1 MQIGRIDERG
11 YLKGFSRR
19 GFTPAKCL
27 GELIANSLDSMD
39 KVPLERDY
47 KKTIVF
53 SVFSDT
59 VRMIDNGFGMSSDD
73 AERMFALHNENHAS
87 DKSRGVSGVGAKPS
101 LSLLGN
107 RQETTIYTRVNGGDY
122 LRIGVPW
129 ARIHAE
135 GVWTGM
141 VTTRLM
147 TEEEKVVF
155 NGERPVPHGTTI
167 EFRKN
172 DALCGILEESFL
184 QSPSNPLDSPGIIFG
199 RDDVSMNYRN
209 HLCRTL
215 VNDVKLKLYNYFDR
229 GSKFYTGVQVEVV
242 EHYYSPQEERDRFI
256 WRDGGEMMEVPHA
269 GGGRF
274 SREIKKMTVGLT
286 GYHKVGEY
294 TVHTGLREDT
304 VLFDPENPKD
314 PSLKATEGGIGAS
327 GYVGPYNEE
336 HLGEESF
343 GFLGSYKLVRNG
355 QLIGLIEPPDIC
367 MSSARGNW
375 ASNLETCIVQ
385 TEVRFNPCSSQEDNH
400 QDRAMNI
407 QENKNQFDGKSLPK
421 NFTRLIRCLKKK
433 KVQAIQEY
441 FSAVLKSA
449 EPPIAE
455 SHGEPNG
462 EQFVGEDEE
471 EEEDNTVVV
480 ASAPL
485 VHEPDESEEEAQVT
499 PPSSSTPPV
508 TTPPVTTEQ
517 TTLEDAFG
525 EFVQAVP
532 NGKFLKKQLARL
544 MGILHDDTI
553 YDSREHIELSKT
565 LAAMLA

>member
-19 GFTPAKCL
+19 GFTPAKCI

-39 KVPLERDY
+39 KVPLDRDY
-47 KKTIVF
+47 RKTIVF
-53 SVFSDT
+53 DVFSET
-59 VRMIDNGFGMSSDD
+59 VRMVDNGFGMNTDD
-73 AERMFALHNENHAS
+73 AERMFALHNENHPS

-107 RQETTIYTRVNGGDY
+107 RQETNIYTRVNGGDY
-122 LRIGVPW
+122 LRITVPW

-147 TEEEKVVF
+147 TEDEKSVF
-155 NGERPVPHGTTI
+155 NAERTVGHGTTI

-172 DALCGILEESFL
+172 EILCGILEESFL

-199 RDDVSMNYRN
+199 RDDVSMKFRN
-209 HLCRTL
+209 HICKTL
-215 VNDVKLKLYNYFDR
+215 VNDVTLKLYNYFDR
-229 GSKFYTGVQVEVV
+229 QSKFYTGVQMDLIEQ
-242 EHYYSPQEERDRFI
+242 YYSPQEGRDRFI
-256 WRDGGEMMEVPHA
+256 WEDGGDTWEVPYC
-269 GGGRF
+269 GPGRF
-274 SREIKKMTVGLT
+274 SKEIKKMTVGLT

-304 VLFDPENPKD
+304 GLFDPENPKD

-327 GYVGPYNEE
+327 GYVGPYNKE
-336 HLGEESF
+336 HLGEDSF

-355 QLIGLIEPPDIC
+355 QLIGLMEPPDIC
-367 MSSARGNW
+367 MSSARANW
-375 ASNLETCIVQ
+375 AINLEVGIVQ
-385 TEVRFNPCSSQEDNH
+385 TEVRFSPCSSQEDNH

-421 NFTRLIRCLKKK
+421 NFTRLVKALKKRK
-433 KVQAIQEY
+433 SHMIQEY
-441 FSAVLKSA
+441 FTAVLRSV
-449 EPPIAE
+449 EPQIVE

-462 EQFVGEDEE
+462 EQFVTADEE
-471 EEEDNTVVV
+471 EEHENTVVV

-485 VHEPDESEEEAQVT
+485 VHESDESEEEAQVT
-499 PPSSSTPPV
+499 PPV
-508 TTPPVTTEQ
+508 TTPPPSTVQ
-517 TTLEDAFG
+517 TTLDEAFG
-525 EFVQAVP
+525 DFVQAAP
-532 NGKFLKKQLARL
+532 SGKTLKRQLAL
-544 MGILHDDTI
+544 FMATLHDTTI
-553 YDSREHIELSKT
+553 YDSAEHIGLSKT
-565 LAAMLA
+565 LAALTV